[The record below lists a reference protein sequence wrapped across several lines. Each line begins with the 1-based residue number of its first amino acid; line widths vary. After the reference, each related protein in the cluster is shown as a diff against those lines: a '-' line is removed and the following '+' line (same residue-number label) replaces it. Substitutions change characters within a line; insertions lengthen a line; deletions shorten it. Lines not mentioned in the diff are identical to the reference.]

1 MGSSAD
7 VVRRRRVA
15 RRPRREPSTGG
26 LTHRTSTA
34 GLLRGRTR
42 PRDPDAECM
51 SPAPTDLAD
60 RWAALQTIA
69 HREGAFLRREAVAHA
84 VDDATLRRA
93 TRSGVLVRVRHGAYA
108 FAAGWDDLDDRGR
121 HVLRSRAAMRVLGDR
136 VALSHHSA
144 SAVFDLDLWDVPLEQ
159 VHVTRLDG
167 GAGRS
172 EGDVRHHEALV
183 LDSDLV
189 RLHGAPVVRPVRAA
203 LESAS
208 LSGLERGLVTVDSG
222 LRNGLFTA
230 ADLAAQHA
238 LMQSWPG
245 AQHLHVVTRLADG
258 RSGSVG
264 ESRSRYLFYIQRLP
278 APVLQFP
285 VYDGGRLVGISD
297 FAWPGSGLLGEFD
310 GRVKYGRLLRPGE
323 DAGDAV
329 FREKRRED
337 LLRRL
342 TGWRMVR
349 LVWAD
354 LHSPERT
361 AAWLRSELRV
371 AA

>member
-1 MGSSAD
+1 MTTA
-7 VVRRRRVA
+7 
-15 RRPRREPSTGG
+15 
-26 LTHRTSTA
+26 STA
-34 GLLRGRTR
+34 A
-42 PRDPDAECM
+42 PDSM
-51 SPAPTDLAD
+51 VMPD
-60 RWAALQTIA
+60 RWAALRAIA
-69 HREGAFLRREAVAHA
+69 AAEGVFLRREAIELA

-93 TRSGVLVRVRHGAYA
+93 LRAGVLVRVRHGAYA
-108 FAAGWDDLDDRGR
+108 FAADWAASDDGQR
-121 HVLRSRAAMRVLGDR
+121 HVVRSRAALRVLGDR

-144 SAVFDLDLWDVPLEQ
+144 AAFLGMDLWDVPLDQ

-167 GAGRS
+167 GAGRT
-172 EGDVRHHEALV
+172 EGDIRHHEGFVLGTDLV
-183 LDSDLV
+183 LVD
-189 RLHGAPVVRPVRAA
+189 GQPVMRPVRAA

-222 LRNGLFTA
+222 LREGLFTS

-245 AQHLHVVTRLADG
+245 TQHLHLVTRLADG

-264 ESRSRYLFYIQRLP
+264 ESRSRYLFYASRLP
-278 APVLQFP
+278 APELQFA
-285 VYDGGRLVGISD
+285 VYDGGALVGISD
-297 FAWPGSGLLGEFD
+297 FAWPALGMLGEFD

-323 DAGDAV
+323 DPGDAV

-354 LHSPERT
+354 LRSPERT
-361 AAWLRSELRV
+361 AAWLRAQLRV

>member
-1 MGSSAD
+1 MPE
-7 VVRRRRVA
+7 A
-15 RRPRREPSTGG
+15 RAVTDS
-26 LTHRTSTA
+26 
-34 GLLRGRTR
+34 
-42 PRDPDAECM
+42 
-51 SPAPTDLAD
+51 PTDLAD
-60 RWAALQTIA
+60 QWAALRAIA
-69 HREGAFLRREAVAHA
+69 RREAVFLRREAVEHA
-84 VDDATLRRA
+84 VDDALLRRA
-93 TRSGVLVRVRHGAYA
+93 VRAGTVVRVRHGAYT
-108 FAAGWDDLDDRGR
+108 FTEEWQAADARQQ
-121 HVLRSRAAMRVLGDR
+121 HVVLSRAVMRVLADR

-144 SAVFDLDLWDVPLEQ
+144 AAALGMDLWDIPLDQ

-167 GAGRS
+167 GAGRT
-172 EGDVRHHEALV
+172 EGDVRHHEGFV

-189 RLHGAPVVRPVRAA
+189 LVHGSRAVRPVRAA

-222 LRNGLFTA
+222 LRAGLFTP
-230 ADLAAQHA
+230 ADLADQHA

-245 AQHLHVVTRLADG
+245 SQHLHLVTRLADG
-258 RSGSVG
+258 RSGSVA
-264 ESRSRYLFYIQRLP
+264 ESRSRYLFYAYRLP
-278 APVLQFP
+278 APELQFP
-285 VYDGGRLVGISD
+285 VYDGATLIGISD
-297 FAWPGSGLLGEFD
+297 FAWPALGLLGEFD

-323 DAGDAV
+323 DPGDAV

-354 LHSPERT
+354 LEHPERT
-361 AAWLRSELRV
+361 AAWLRSEMRV

>member
-1 MGSSAD
+1 M
-7 VVRRRRVA
+7 
-15 RRPRREPSTGG
+15 
-26 LTHRTSTA
+26 
-34 GLLRGRTR
+34 
-42 PRDPDAECM
+42 DA
-51 SPAPTDLAD
+51 SLPALPGPTDLAD
-60 RWAALQTIA
+60 RWSALRAIEAQ
-69 HREGAFLRREAVAHA
+69 EGAFLRREAVEAA
-84 VDDATLRRA
+84 VDDAALRRSV
-93 TRSGVLVRVRHGAYA
+93 RSGVLVRVRHGAYA
-108 FAAGWDDLDDRGR
+108 FAAPWHAADERQR
-121 HVLRSRAAMRVLGDR
+121 HVVLSRAAMRVLGER

-144 SAVFDLDLWDVPLEQ
+144 AAVLGMDLWDVPLEQ
-159 VHVTRLDG
+159 VHVTRLDA
-167 GAGRS
+167 GAGRI
-172 EGDVRHHEALV
+172 EGDVRHHEGFV
-183 LDSDLV
+183 LDGDLV
-189 RLHGAPVVRPVRAA
+189 QVHGVRVTAPVRAA

-222 LRNGLFTA
+222 LRQGLFTS

-245 AQHLHVVTRLADG
+245 SQHLHVVTRLADG

-264 ESRSRYLFYIQRLP
+264 ESRSRYFFYAYRLP
-278 APVLQFP
+278 APELQFP
-285 VYDGGRLVGISD
+285 VYDGATLVGISD
-297 FAWPGSGLLGEFD
+297 FAWPSLGLLGEFD
-310 GRVKYGRLLRPGE
+310 GRIKYGRLLRPGE
-323 DAGDAV
+323 EPGDAV

-361 AAWLRSELRV
+361 AAWLRSELRM